1 MEILNI
7 LEEKIID
14 VLNEIT
20 PDINPTISNL
30 ISTRQG
36 MTSVIKL
43 IKDKVVNDRMSIG
56 ESINSISSEFDI
68 NGYSE

>member
-36 MTSVIKL
+36 MLSVIKL
-43 IKDKVVNDRMSIG
+43 IKDKVINDRMSIG

>member
-1 MEILNI
+1 MEILNV

-36 MTSVIKL
+36 MKSIIKL
-43 IKDKVVNDRMSIG
+43 IKDKVINDRMTIG
-56 ESINSISSEFDI
+56 EAINSISSEFDI